1 MKELKFW
8 KVGTGKKYEYIVV
21 FETTIAPGQ
30 TKFDQYPCKNM
41 DEVKATIEE
50 QTLHHEIMGYP
61 FKVWLDII
69 ATITTRFRLKD
80 DN

>member
-61 FKVWLDII
+61 FKVWLDKIT
-69 ATITTRFRLKD
+69 TITTRFRLKD